1 MVVLNSFEQE
11 SNPMQHKDNE
21 ASTYDSKQ
29 VRQYSRL
36 QRKEGSW
43 YKSKQHK
50 CNKLL
55 HDG

>member
-36 QRKEGSW
+36 QRKEG
-43 YKSKQHK
+43 
-50 CNKLL
+50 N
-55 HDG
+55 

>member
-1 MVVLNSFEQE
+1 
-11 SNPMQHKDNE
+11 MQHKDNE

-36 QRKEGSW
+36 QRKEGNW